1 MYFIM
6 YQMINPQG
14 YGLMRTE
21 KITVFSH
28 HIATDIDKSQFSN
41 QDCFNQPENMHSK
54 VIKNHK

>member
-1 MYFIM
+1 
-6 YQMINPQG
+6 MINPQG

-41 QDCFNQPENMHSK
+41 QDCFNQPEILHSK
-54 VIKNHK
+54 VIKNHKK